1 MSGEP
6 RKVRHSCR
14 KIRIAAAKERRLKR
28 ALQEEQ
34 DLQYQWLV
42 KRMEELQAY
51 EAIKKRERQ
60 EKEYEDICFAVSSV
74 AADRN
79 DESGFYW
86 ELDTHCGHGF
96 YHISKEKF
104 RKDVLATAYP
114 LWKRR
119 MQDKKDQSVACE
131 IVKYPQVAS
140 RKLLDYA
147 IGLSGLRLPAYVV
160 MFILDFLPGFAQLSE
175 LKKITLLQNVAVF
188 HRDIPKT
195 RLHDKFL
202 VRKVTERYA
211 YYFTYCHKLEFFSAI
226 RATKLAVR
234 SRIEYHVFRGFKEQD
249 LFKRRRMQRYKELA
263 TVRLP
268 TDDWLR
274 AMNAMAKALCFY
286 EKYYNINVD
295 RLTKEEEE
303 EAMYLGGLS
312 ALASLLGDDK
322 LFQSATQ
329 KVFRSACLEMS
340 HQCRIFEPGPIYFK
354 LDSESLRENLFIKR
368 GPLFLVPRVED
379 RKPKKLVKREQ
390 CNSSNSSKVRKST
403 KEVEAAFGIL
413 KKKK

>member
-34 DLQYQWLV
+34 DLKYQSLV

-51 EAIKKRERQ
+51 EAIKKRERH

-74 AADRN
+74 VADTD
-79 DESGFYW
+79 DEVGFDR
-86 ELDTHCGHGF
+86 ELEVHCGHGC

-104 RKDVLATAYP
+104 RKDVMAIAYP
-114 LWKRR
+114 LWRRR
-119 MQDKKDQSVACE
+119 MQDKQDRSVASE
-131 IVKYPQVAS
+131 IVEYPRVAS

-147 IGLSGLRLPAYVV
+147 IGLSGLRLPAYVM

-188 HRDIPKT
+188 QRNISKT

-226 RATKLAVR
+226 RATKMAVR

-286 EKYYNINVD
+286 EKYYNINID
-295 RLTKEEEE
+295 RLTKEEESD
-303 EAMYLGGLS
+303 AMILRGLS
-312 ALASLLGDDK
+312 ALASLLNDDG

-329 KVFRSACLEMS
+329 TMFWSKCLAMS
-340 HQCRIFEPGPIYFK
+340 HRCRIFEPKLTYFK
-354 LDSESLRENLFIKR
+354 SEPEFLQGNLFIKR

-379 RKPKKLVKREQ
+379 RKPAKLVKREQ
-390 CNSSNSSKVRKST
+390 CNSSNRSKVRKST